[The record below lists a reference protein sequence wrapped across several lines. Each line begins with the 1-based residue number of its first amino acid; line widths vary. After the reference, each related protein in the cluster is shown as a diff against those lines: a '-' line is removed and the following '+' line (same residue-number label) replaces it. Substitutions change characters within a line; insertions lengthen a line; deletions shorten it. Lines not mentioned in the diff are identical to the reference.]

1 MLLVLTIALGRIAA
15 ARLKQVSAVSLKG
28 AAGRRPLRPLRPV
41 LTLLACALAAFALLY
56 LVSETFYLIDGPHS
70 IAGVVASAIATF
82 TLSAA
87 VGGIIAFALFG
98 VFALFE

>member
-28 AAGRRPLRPLRPV
+28 AAGRRPLRPV